1 MTRFWITLQ
10 QGVNFVLSS
19 MELMHGGEIF
29 VPKIPSMKMVDVA
42 ACIGPGLPQEVVGIR
57 PGEKL
62 HEVMVPEDDARNAV
76 EIDDR
81 YIVLPA
87 FGDAPTRDWNGR
99 GARRSEEPP
108 YELQSLMRLST
119 GVFRLTK

>member
-62 HEVMVPEDDARNAV
+62 PEVMVPEADARNAV

-87 FGDAPTRDWNGR
+87 FRHAPNRDSLGR
-99 GARRSEEPP
+99 GPRAAPP
-108 YELQSLMRLST
+108 DPHNPHP
-119 GVFRLTK
+119 

>member
-1 MTRFWITLQ
+1 
-10 QGVNFVLSS
+10 
-19 MELMHGGEIF
+19 
-29 VPKIPSMKMVDVA
+29 MVDVA

-87 FGDAPTRDWNGR
+87 FGDAPTRDWIGR
-99 GARRSEEPP
+99 GARAVAPDLHYASDSNHEWLRSEERRVGK
-108 YELQSLMRLST
+108 ECVST
-119 GVFRLTK
+119 CRSRRSPDHSKKKIHK